1 MKEDISRPKNIK
13 GDNYLCETGVS
24 FVILILLCEAFEHHY
39 GRRIAF
45 VTIYPIYIVFILLI
59 LHVFE
64 L

>member
-45 VTIYPIYIVFILLI
+45 VTI
-59 LHVFE
+59 
-64 L
+64 